1 VSPTVTYSNPLQVIS
16 RVALFLEFIR
26 IVSSN
31 LYTAPRL
38 ACSKI
43 ANFSASVFALLAIAA
58 TEFEFLTAY
67 LTSALLLS
75 PEMILTTAL
84 CVSKES
90 HSGSAPPQ
98 PFNKSKTENH
108 HKANGGLFLDGF
120 IGMLTMSYSQWGVG
134 RAMHPV
140 VPLRKH

>member
-1 VSPTVTYSNPLQVIS
+1 
-16 RVALFLEFIR
+16 
-26 IVSSN
+26 
-31 LYTAPRL
+31 
-38 ACSKI
+38 
-43 ANFSASVFALLAIAA
+43 
-58 TEFEFLTAY
+58 
-67 LTSALLLS
+67 
-75 PEMILTTAL
+75 MILTTAL

-140 VPLRKH
+140 VPLRKQLTMTSQMDHFFGSGVSPCFFLHGFRSIARRFVRPRTQLI